1 MLLLLRRMKHDVFM
15 NREFNRYL
23 GYAIGE
29 LLLVIVGIL
38 IALQIDNWNEDRK
51 EQATLQSYLQSVARN
66 MQEDLAELEGL
77 REDRLQTLE
86 ASGSYE
92 YLRDRDSF
100 TVPQIFMLNRILVL
114 TTNEKFFSANT
125 SGFEALKVSGV
136 LDRLQG
142 TGLES
147 LISSYYDNVR
157 QIELLE
163 RSHYELI
170 RPHGLEITHMRR
182 TDVES
187 FAVSNPS
194 ALSPERFEALQPMYR
209 ELIRSP
215 IMESLTWSL
224 GRISSM
230 MLHYDSLAVLARA
243 FESAI
248 EGGIPDGDV
257 EVPNTPIEDWKARRG
272 PAVLVEDGRGALES
286 YWLVGASNPGSSAF
300 RFDSIRRMGNEIH
313 VQHYGGAEWAS
324 AYFSGDGGEIG
335 RPHMD
340 FSRFNHLVLEL
351 KGSLGGEEVQII
363 MKDVDYPDDI
373 APVDVPLVLSDDWQ
387 TYEIDLAVFAPNDLS
402 RLTVPLGFNFFPA
415 QEPATFSVHN
425 VHFR

>member
-15 NREFNRYL
+15 NREFHKYL

-38 IALQIDNWNEDRK
+38 IALQIDNWNENRK

-66 MQEDLAELEGL
+66 MQEDLVELETL
-77 REDRLQTLE
+77 RENRSQTLE
-86 ASGSYE
+86 AASTYE
-92 YLRDRDSF
+92 YLGDRESY

-114 TTNEKFFSANT
+114 TTNEKFFSANS

-170 RPHGLEITHMRR
+170 RPHWLEITRMRQ

-194 ALSPERFEALQPMYR
+194 ALLPERFEALQPMYR
-209 ELIRSP
+209 ELIHSP
-215 IMESLTWSL
+215 IMESLTFSL

-230 MLHYDSLAVLARA
+230 MLHYDSLAVLAHA

-248 EGGIPDGDV
+248 DGGIPDGDV
-257 EVPNTPIEDWKARRG
+257 GVPNTPIQDWKARRG
-272 PAVLVEDGRGALES
+272 PAVLVKDGRWAVES
-286 YWLVGASNPGSSAF
+286 YWLAGASNPGSNAF

-313 VQHYGGAEWAS
+313 VQHYGGAEWVS
-324 AYFSGDGGEIG
+324 AYFSIEGGEVG
-335 RPHMD
+335 RPYLD
-340 FSRFNHLVLEL
+340 FSRFSHLVLEL

-363 MKDVDYPDDI
+363 MKDTDYPDDI
-373 APVDVPLVLSDDWQ
+373 APIDVPLILSDDWQ
-387 TYEIDLAVFAPNDLS
+387 TYEIDLAEFAPNDLS
-402 RLTVPLGFNFFPA
+402 RLNVPLGFNFFPA
-415 QEPATFSVHN
+415 QEPATFLIRN
-425 VHFR
+425 AHFR